1 MPGKIKEPLV
11 PGWCSSAQG
20 IFCYFRSRA
29 FSAAGIFSGC
39 SSSHAIN
46 RSIFALSCS
55 LIVAYPPDR

>member
-1 MPGKIKEPLV
+1 MPGKIKESLV

-20 IFCYFRSRA
+20 ILYYSRS
-29 FSAAGIFSGC
+29 SACSAVGIFSGC

-46 RSIFALSCS
+46 RSILALSCS

>member
-20 IFCYFRSRA
+20 VFCYSRSMA
-29 FSAAGIFSGC
+29 CSAAGIFSGC

-46 RSIFALSCS
+46 RSILALSCS